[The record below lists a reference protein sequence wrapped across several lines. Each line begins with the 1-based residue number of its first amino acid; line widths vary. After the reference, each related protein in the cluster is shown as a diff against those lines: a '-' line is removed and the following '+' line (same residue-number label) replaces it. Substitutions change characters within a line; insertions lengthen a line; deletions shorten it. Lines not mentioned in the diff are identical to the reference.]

1 MAGKLKIFFQIPI
14 LKIVEP
20 FPDLRLPHPPRIREF
35 DRREQPCCCSALN
48 EFVDKYYVCCVV
60 VMLVLNY
67 MSFTLKT
74 SPGNSKIRKSTNE
87 IIIPIFWTNNYP

>member
-1 MAGKLKIFFQIPI
+1 MAGKLKNFFQILI

-48 EFVDKYYVCCVV
+48 EFVDKD
-60 VMLVLNY
+60 L
-67 MSFTLKT
+67 
-74 SPGNSKIRKSTNE
+74 P
-87 IIIPIFWTNNYP
+87 